1 MLGGE
6 KERLPVKIHTIHP
19 NTRVSD
25 SLFAPINVF
34 LELEET
40 TR

>member
-1 MLGGE
+1 ME
-6 KERLPVKIHTIHP
+6 KKNNFQWKIYTIHP